1 MLNDINSEE
10 YYGNPDIVSQEYY
23 GFRWRE
29 PYANMVA
36 EILGGSGGE
45 SKGVAVG
52 TNVDYLGMPKL
63 IADKSEKPPVTVVN
77 YLRNRTVMEAIAAD
91 DWCTLRAL
99 LPNDDGIYY
108 QEKWWGISG
117 LSEAR
122 SRWRVRKSCRFT
134 LRHTEAKTSTRGRMK
149 KECWMKSSSGFPDGR
164 TS

>member
-1 MLNDINSEE
+1 MRIWS
-10 YYGNPDIVSQEYY
+10 
-23 GFRWRE
+23 R
-29 PYANMVA
+29 

>member
-1 MLNDINSEE
+1 
-10 YYGNPDIVSQEYY
+10 
-23 GFRWRE
+23 
-29 PYANMVA
+29 
-36 EILGGSGGE
+36 
-45 SKGVAVG
+45 
-52 TNVDYLGMPKL
+52 MPKL

-108 QEKWWGISG
+108 QENGGGISG

-149 KECWMKSSSGFPDGR
+149 RNAG
-164 TS
+164 